1 MSEASAPS
9 VVEAEA
15 GEEVRARRSEPRP
28 LWLVPLLP
36 VGVAII
42 WVGTMVLN
50 DVSAEIRVFLVL
62 AGIVG
67 AYFGLGALCQNR
79 WGAGFDLSA
88 WLSGVWLVMIALSAI
103 TVAWL
108 PIPESKLVKNSFGE
122 GLRLRPDLLSRH
134 PFGTNS
140 QALDIL
146 GGVMWGARTSLII
159 SLGAVVIGLVI
170 GGIIGIAA
178 GYFRGPLDTG
188 VGILAD
194 SMLAFPPL
202 ILLVAVATIFDQNQ
216 WTMALELSLLGIPTY
231 IRLSRA
237 NTLTF
242 AQREFV
248 LAAKAMG
255 SDNRRV
261 IFREL
266 MPNVALPLVS
276 YAFLVTAVLIVA
288 EASLSFL
295 NVGIQP
301 PEPTWGNMIRGGFE
315 RFQNHPH
322 IVFVPGIVMFM
333 TVFALNRIGDK
344 ARERW
349 DPRDAQ
355 I

>member
-1 MSEASAPS
+1 MSDAAFGTI
-9 VVEAEA
+9 AQ
-15 GEEVRARRSEPRP
+15 GEPEIRGRISEPRP
-28 LWLVPLLP
+28 FWQAPLLLI
-36 VGVAII
+36 GIALIYI
-42 WVGTMVLN
+42 GTMVFN
-50 DVSAEIRVFLVL
+50 DMTAEVRVLLVL
-62 AGIVG
+62 AGITAG
-67 AYFGLGALCQNR
+67 YLGLDAVCQRR
-79 WGAGFDLSA
+79 WGAVFDTSA
-88 WLSGVWLVMIALSAI
+88 WLSGVWLIMIGLGAI
-103 TVAWL
+103 TVQWL
-108 PIPESKLVKNSFGE
+108 PLPESKLVKNSFGE
-122 GLRLRPDLLSRH
+122 GLRLRPDLFSRH
-134 PFGTNS
+134 PLGTNS
-140 QALDIL
+140 QELDLL
-146 GGVMWGARTSLII
+146 GGVLWGARTSLII
-159 SLGAVVIGLVI
+159 SLGAVAIGLII
-170 GGIIGIAA
+170 GGTIGITA
-178 GYFRGPLDTG
+178 GYFRGTFDSG

-202 ILLVAVATIFDQNQ
+202 ILLVAMATVFEQNQ

-266 MPNVALPLVS
+266 MPNVALPLLS

-295 NVGIQP
+295 GVGIQP
-301 PEPTWGNMIRGGFE
+301 PEPTWGNMIEAGQE
-315 RFQNHPH
+315 NYQDHPH
-322 IVFVPGIVMFM
+322 LVFVPGIVMFL
-333 TVFALNRIGDK
+333 TVFALNRVGDK

-349 DPRDAQ
+349 DPREAQ

>member
-1 MSEASAPS
+1 MSDVASS
-9 VVEAEA
+9 TVVAAKAEI
-15 GEEVRARRSEPRP
+15 RAHISEPRP
-28 LWLVPLLP
+28 IWQAVLFPI
-36 VGVAII
+36 GIASII
-42 WVGTMVLN
+42 VGTMMLN
-50 DVSAEIRVFLVL
+50 DMTAEVRVLLVL
-62 AGIVG
+62 AGIAAG
-67 AYFGLGALCQNR
+67 YLGLDALCQRR
-79 WGAGFDLSA
+79 WGSRFDTSA
-88 WLSGVWLVMIALSAI
+88 WLSGFWLVLIGLSAI
-103 TVAWL
+103 TVQWL
-108 PIPESKLVKNSFGE
+108 PLPESKLVKDSFGE
-122 GLRLRPDLLSRH
+122 GLRLRPDLFSRH
-134 PFGTNS
+134 PLGTNE
-140 QALDIL
+140 QELDLL

-159 SLGAVVIGLVI
+159 SLGAVAIGLLI
-170 GGIIGIAA
+170 GGIIGITA
-178 GYFRGPLDTG
+178 GYFRGALDSG

-202 ILLVAVATIFDQNQ
+202 ILLVAMATLFEQNQ

-266 MPNVALPLVS
+266 MPNVALPLLS

-295 NVGIQP
+295 GVGIQP
-301 PEPTWGNMIRGGFE
+301 PEPTWGNMIEAGQE
-315 RFQNHPH
+315 NYQDHPH
-322 IVFVPGIVMFM
+322 LVFVPGIVMFM
-333 TVFALNRIGDK
+333 TVFALNRVGDK

-349 DPRDAQ
+349 DPREAQ

>member
-1 MSEASAPS
+1 MSDSSASTAPLT
-9 VVEAEA
+9 EAEP
-15 GEEVRARRSEPRP
+15 EIRARSAEPRTI
-28 LWLVPLLP
+28 WLSPLLP
-36 VGVAII
+36 IGVALIF
-42 WVGTMVLN
+42 VATQVMN
-50 DVSAEIRVFLVL
+50 DFTAEIRVTLVL

-67 AYFGLGALCQNR
+67 AYFGLDALCQRR
-79 WGAGFDLSA
+79 WGASFDTSA
-88 WLSGVWLVMIALSAI
+88 WLSGFWLILIGLSAV
-103 TVAWL
+103 TVQWL
-108 PIPESKLVKNSFGE
+108 PLPESKLVKNSFGE
-122 GLRLRPDLLSRH
+122 GLRLRPDFFSRH
-134 PFGTNS
+134 PLGTNS
-140 QALDIL
+140 QELDLL

-159 SLGAVVIGLVI
+159 SLGAVAIGLLI

-178 GYFRGPLDTG
+178 GYFRGTLDSG
-188 VGILAD
+188 VGIMAD

-202 ILLVAVATIFDQNQ
+202 ILLVAMATVFEQNQ

-231 IRLSRA
+231 IRLARA
-237 NTLTF
+237 NSLTF

-248 LAAKAMG
+248 LAARAMG
-255 SDNRRV
+255 SGNRRI

-295 NVGIQP
+295 GVGIQP
-301 PEPTWGNMIRGGFE
+301 PEPTWGNMIEAGQE
-315 RFQNHPH
+315 SYQDHPH
-322 IVFVPGIVMFM
+322 LVFVPGIVMFM
-333 TVFALNRIGDK
+333 TVFALNRVGDK